1 MFDPEIGVQSGPWI
15 EGMSSPQI
23 QLALWVVQP
32 ALQAVVA
39 AIVFRRKLHKNFP
52 TFLTFLIAQVAIF
65 VVEYPVYRW
74 GSRDAYFYVF
84 WVANSV
90 NLVLEFK
97 IIHEIFLD
105 IFRPY
110 HALKDLGTAL
120 FKWAALVMVL
130 VSGVFI
136 TTSSAWS
143 DPVGRDVLILQRCV
157 EVIQCGMLL
166 FLLAFCKPLGV
177 SWRRQRFCIALG
189 FGLSAGSELISYGLF
204 FGGHVSNNV
213 LSITTMMFYNIGICL
228 WLFYSNLNR
237 NEVAV
242 TVLVPQRWDNALMD
256 LHAQGEPDSLIP
268 MFEDMVDRAFSK
280 TQDRHAVP

>member
-1 MFDPEIGVQSGPWI
+1 M
-15 EGMSSPQI
+15 
-23 QLALWVVQP
+23 
-32 ALQAVVA
+32 
-39 AIVFRRKLHKNFP
+39 FRRRQQKEFP
-52 TFLTFLIAQVAIF
+52 VFFAFVIIQIARFA
-65 VVEYPVYRW
+65 VEYPVYNLAGFRV
-74 GSRDAYFYVF
+74 YFCTF
-84 WVANSV
+84 WIFTGL
-90 NLVLEFK
+90 NLVIEFK
-97 IIHEIFLD
+97 IIHEVFSD

-136 TTSSAWS
+136 TTSNSWS

-157 EVIQCGMLL
+157 QVIQCGMVL

-177 SWRRQRFCIALG
+177 SWRRQSFGIALG

-204 FGGHVSNNV
+204 FGGHVSNDV

-237 NEVAV
+237 TEVAV

>member
-1 MFDPEIGVQSGPWI
+1 VISTSDSAATESTFMT
-15 EGMSSPQI
+15 SPQL
-23 QLALWVVQP
+23 QTALWVVQP
-32 ALQAVVA
+32 VLLGALAL
-39 AIVFRRKLHKNFP
+39 IMRRRKLHKDFP
-52 TFLTFLIAQVAIF
+52 VFFWFAVIQVITFAIQFPIYRIGAYRIYF
-65 VVEYPVYRW
+65 VM
-74 GSRDAYFYVF
+74 F
-84 WVANSV
+84 WIGAAL
-90 NLVLEFK
+90 NLALEFK
-97 IIHEIFLD
+97 IIHEVFTD

-120 FKWAALVMVL
+120 FKWAAVVMVL

-177 SWRRQRFCIALG
+177 SWRRQSFGIALG

>member
-1 MFDPEIGVQSGPWI
+1 
-15 EGMSSPQI
+15 
-23 QLALWVVQP
+23 
-32 ALQAVVA
+32 
-39 AIVFRRKLHKNFP
+39 VF
-52 TFLTFLIAQVAIF
+52 T
-65 VVEYPVYRW
+65 
-74 GSRDAYFYVF
+74 
-84 WVANSV
+84 
-90 NLVLEFK
+90 
-97 IIHEIFLD
+97 D

-120 FKWAALVMVL
+120 FKWAAVVMVL

-177 SWRRQRFCIALG
+177 SWRRQSFGIALG

-242 TVLVPQRWDNALMD
+242 INVGTTL
-256 LHAQGEPDSLIP
+256 
-268 MFEDMVDRAFSK
+268 
-280 TQDRHAVP
+280 

>member
-1 MFDPEIGVQSGPWI
+1 MISTSDSAATESTF
-15 EGMSSPQI
+15 MTSPQL
-23 QLALWVVQP
+23 QTALWVVQP
-32 ALQAVVA
+32 VLLGALAL
-39 AIVFRRKLHKNFP
+39 IMRRRKLHKDFP
-52 TFLTFLIAQVAIF
+52 VFFWFAVIQVITFAIQFPIYRIGAYRIYF
-65 VVEYPVYRW
+65 VM
-74 GSRDAYFYVF
+74 F
-84 WVANSV
+84 WIGAAL
-90 NLVLEFK
+90 NLALEFK
-97 IIHEIFLD
+97 IIHEVFTD

-120 FKWAALVMVL
+120 FKWAAVVMVL

-177 SWRRQRFCIALG
+177 SWRRQSFGIALG

>member
-1 MFDPEIGVQSGPWI
+1 MT
-15 EGMSSPQI
+15 SPQL
-23 QLALWVVQP
+23 QTALWVVQP
-32 ALQAVVA
+32 VLLGALAL
-39 AIVFRRKLHKNFP
+39 IMRRRKLHKDFP
-52 TFLTFLIAQVAIF
+52 VFFWFAVIQVIIFAIQFPIYRIGAYRIYF
-65 VVEYPVYRW
+65 VM
-74 GSRDAYFYVF
+74 F
-84 WVANSV
+84 WIGAAL
-90 NLVLEFK
+90 NLALEFK
-97 IIHEIFLD
+97 IIHEVFTD

-120 FKWAALVMVL
+120 FKWAAVVMVL

-177 SWRRQRFCIALG
+177 SWRRQSFGIALG

-237 NEVAV
+237 TEVAV

>member
-1 MFDPEIGVQSGPWI
+1 MISTSDSAATESTF
-15 EGMSSPQI
+15 MTSPQL
-23 QLALWVVQP
+23 QTALWVVQP
-32 ALQAVVA
+32 VLLGALAL
-39 AIVFRRKLHKNFP
+39 IMRRRKLHKDFP
-52 TFLTFLIAQVAIF
+52 VFFWFAVIQVITFAIQFPIYRIGAYRIYF
-65 VVEYPVYRW
+65 VM
-74 GSRDAYFYVF
+74 F
-84 WVANSV
+84 WIGAAL
-90 NLVLEFK
+90 NLALEFK
-97 IIHEIFLD
+97 IIHEVFTD

-120 FKWAALVMVL
+120 FKWAAVVMVL

-177 SWRRQRFCIALG
+177 SWRRQSFGIALG

-237 NEVAV
+237 TEVAV